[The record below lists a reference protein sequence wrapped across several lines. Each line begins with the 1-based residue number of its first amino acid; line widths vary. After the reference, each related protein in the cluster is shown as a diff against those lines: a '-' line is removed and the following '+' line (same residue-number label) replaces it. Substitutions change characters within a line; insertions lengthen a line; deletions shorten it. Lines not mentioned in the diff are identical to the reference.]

1 MTHAPQ
7 VLFVAML
14 ACFWC
19 ARVRAQFGTTATVD
33 PEMAATN
40 RVDPTAS
47 GTELTLDNRVRAFEL
62 LRGVLAEAPGA
73 RPVLFGAPG
82 SFTGLSLRGTD
93 FQHTTVLLGE
103 LPLSNT
109 DTGLFDFSVTPTSD
123 FDRLEVFRGG
133 APAWFSTGAI
143 GGVVRLI
150 PREDDQSNVGATF
163 EAASFDTY
171 LGQVEGSVVTPRVN
185 AYNNVTFFSTQADFV
200 YKDDNGTLFEPED
213 DIKRRVPN
221 ADRQDLRGF
230 SHVRVDTGAGEL
242 QTVFFGVLR
251 DGGQPG
257 PLSMPAFQ
265 TERRRSQLFGAL
277 SFVREG
283 TLGPQNR
290 AYRLQ
295 VMAGGGFVR
304 DQFVDLA
311 EPPEVGLGIPKD
323 TDDRFGNLYGR
334 IAAKI
339 EHSPHVEWTFAGT
352 VQQDWVNPENK
363 ADARQAPK
371 SARTEAA
378 FVLEPRVHSIRRDVR
393 LELRPSVRFGF
404 SHAKARE
411 KVEQLETSPERN
423 YFLPTIRVAGAIGPR
438 PWLTFAASVFTGTSL
453 PTILQLFGDRALIT
467 GNPTLTPE
475 RSVGGDIS
483 VVARGT
489 VDWLS
494 GSLET
499 RFFRLSIDDLIL
511 GNPNGQN
518 QIRFENEETADLL
531 GLEVGARGD
540 LTRYAV
546 FTAALTYLQSRN
558 SVGNALP
565 FRSPFTALARLE
577 GHTRELNDWVADL
590 VAYAEVRHTKSGY
603 RDAANTDRFPT
614 RTTLELGTQ
623 AAFFGRDLIITF
635 TVRNV
640 LDVRT
645 FDVLGFTLP
654 GRSFA
659 ISIAYQKE
667 FGS

>member
-1 MTHAPQ
+1 
-7 VLFVAML
+7 ML

-123 FDRLEVFRGG
+123 FDRIEVFRGG
-133 APAWFSTGAI
+133 APAWLSTGAI

-150 PREDDQSNVGATF
+150 PREDDQSNIGATF

-171 LGQVEGSVVTPRVN
+171 LGQVEGSVVTPKVN

-213 DIKRRVPN
+213 DFKRRVPN

-257 PLSMPAFQ
+257 PLSKPAFQ
-265 TERRRSQLFGAL
+265 TERRRSQVFGAL

-283 TLGPQNR
+283 TLGPHNR

-304 DQFVDLA
+304 DQFSDLDG
-311 EPPEVGLGIPKD
+311 EVGLGLPKD

-339 EHSPHVEWTFAGT
+339 EHSPHVEWTFVGT
-352 VQQDWVNPENK
+352 AQQDWVNTENK
-363 ADARQAPK
+363 AIDLKAPK

-378 FVLEPRVHSIRRDVR
+378 FVLEPRIHSIRRDVR
-393 LELRPSVRFGF
+393 LELRPSLRFGF

-411 KVEQLETSPERN
+411 RVEQLETSPERN

-453 PTILQLFGDRALIT
+453 PTILQLFGDGALII
-467 GNPTLTPE
+467 GNPTLMPE

-489 VDWLS
+489 VDWFS

-499 RFFRLSIDDLIL
+499 RFFRLSIDDLIRGERINQGQL
-511 GNPNGQN
+511 RFGN
-518 QIRFENEETADLL
+518 EASADLL

-540 LTRYAV
+540 MTRYAV
-546 FTAALTYLQSRN
+546 FTTALTYLQTRN
-558 SVGNALP
+558 GNGNALP
-565 FRSPFTALARLE
+565 LRSPFTALARLE
-577 GHTRELNDWVADL
+577 GHTRELNDWFDDL
-590 VAYAEVRHTKSGY
+590 VAYAEVRHTQSGY
-603 RDAANTDRFPT
+603 VDTANTNRFPT
-614 RTTLELGTQ
+614 RTTLELGSQT
-623 AAFFGRDLIITF
+623 AFLGRDLIITF

-645 FDVLGFTLP
+645 FDVLGYALP